1 MRVLFTIALIKTI
14 SELNE
19 AARLTK
25 TLIPSQAHQINSN
38 LRYQISGIRHFL
50 ETLAEITGEKSSTTG
65 RGDDK

>member
-1 MRVLFTIALIKTI
+1 MFTIALIKTI

-25 TLIPSQAHQINSN
+25 TLMPSQAHQINSN

-50 ETLAEITGEKSSTTG
+50 ETLAEITGGKSSTTG